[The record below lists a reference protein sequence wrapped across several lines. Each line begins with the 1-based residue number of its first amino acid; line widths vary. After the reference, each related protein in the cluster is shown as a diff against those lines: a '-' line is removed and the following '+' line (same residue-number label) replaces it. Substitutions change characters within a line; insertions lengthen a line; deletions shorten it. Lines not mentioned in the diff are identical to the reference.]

1 MYYIICICKII
12 MPIIVK
18 SPALKDIRYY
28 TFFGHQWHNYSCFKF
43 LCIGK

>member
-1 MYYIICICKII
+1 

-28 TFFGHQWHNYSCFKF
+28 TFFGHKGHNYSCFKF
-43 LCIGK
+43 FASENERHL